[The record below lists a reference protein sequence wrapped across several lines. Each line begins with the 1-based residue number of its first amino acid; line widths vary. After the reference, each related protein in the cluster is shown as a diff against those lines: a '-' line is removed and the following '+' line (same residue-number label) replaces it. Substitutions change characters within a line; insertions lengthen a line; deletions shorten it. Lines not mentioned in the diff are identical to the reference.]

1 MRPRTSKHHILH
13 YGTDW
18 NARPQSIYLREQPTL
33 IPRLETDI
41 HDIVHR
47 VAPGV
52 PLLGPHAL
60 MHVVAD
66 FVPGR
71 DTMES
76 IDNLLFAI
84 YAAAE
89 HPRAHRI
96 ERDMGHLAIE
106 AIILQRDVIIGNVI
120 E

>member
-1 MRPRTSKHHILH
+1 MRPKTSKHHILH

-18 NARPQSIYLREQPTL
+18 NARPQATYLREQPTL
-33 IPRLETDI
+33 IPRLEQDV
-41 HDIVHR
+41 HDIAHR
-47 VAPGV
+47 VGPGI

-60 MHVVAD
+60 MRVAAD
-66 FVPGR
+66 FEPGA

-84 YAAAE
+84 YVAAE

-96 ERDMGHLAIE
+96 ERDVGHLAIE
-106 AIILQRDVIIGNVI
+106 AILLQRDIIKGNVI